1 MAETAPRQSHV
12 NLWELRMDARMGQA
26 QGQPQRIANF
36 SGSDVR
42 CLSANRDGKRLAFL
56 QEPLVSVCWAT
67 ARLNRFVFYLLDPL
81 KGRGR
86 EIATAAV
93 ELPWDQS
100 HWDVSPDG
108 SHIALLAIGGREG
121 RIRILSL
128 AGGSPRDVVVEGW
141 SGFQS
146 MDWAA
151 NGQGLYVSSHSA
163 MHSSLLHIDL
173 NGQATL
179 LRQQMGSFET
189 WGIPSPNGRHLAFL
203 EWSSI
208 SNVWMMDLAAN

>member
-1 MAETAPRQSHV
+1 M
-12 NLWELRMDARMGQA
+12 
-26 QGQPQRIANF
+26 
-36 SGSDVR
+36 
-42 CLSANRDGKRLAFL
+42 
-56 QEPLVSVCWAT
+56 
-67 ARLNRFVFYLLDPL
+67 
-81 KGRGR
+81 
-86 EIATAAV
+86 
-93 ELPWDQS
+93 
-100 HWDVSPDG
+100 
-108 SHIALLAIGGREG
+108 GGREG

-151 NGQGLYVSSHSA
+151 NGQGLYVSSYSA

-189 WGIPSPNGRHLAFL
+189 WGIPSPNGRHLAFQSSRL
-203 EWSSI
+203 GRWQLFAVLFDGSAPTPLTRGQAESTSPSWSPR
-208 SNVWMMDLAAN
+208 LP